1 MSKKC
6 NFHIFNLLIK
16 INLIK
21 LIITCRSKLDLSQ
34 FGKKSNII
42 ELFAQIEQC
51 LAENQR
57 LLYPTCF
64 FRQDLFVGTELQS
77 LLQRLQ
83 DILKKHKGQIAA
95 TMEDA
100 DHVIYPP
107 AYDEPNTQESRQ
119 QPWIRVIK
127 KRGKES
133 ILVHRLFT
141 PDSHDEWI
149 SNVDIDDDAAGLND
163 SSNNASGGDVWEVTA
178 NWLLDTDIYN
188 EWMNQEDYEV
198 DVDQT
203 NSDGKVRMK
212 KPAKMRKTLEDI
224 KKSNVK
230 SNRRSPSPTPPVNKK
245 LKGAAGV
252 GNQGGV
258 GRKRKH
264 DETKDKENG
273 GVDSI
278 NDDLTKNMEAPPA
291 QPHVEEINVPKSVNI
306 KKESTDYQ
314 PYRNGTLI
322 DLDEENN
329 DINDVNSKKEAGLVN
344 GNGHLVNGTSN
355 GLTTTTTTQNG
366 NPVEQQ
372 EACEQTHHIIVPS
385 YAAWF
390 DYTAIHEIEKRALSE
405 FFNGKNKSKTPEIY
419 MGYRNFMIDTYR
431 LNPGEYLSATACRRN
446 LPGDVCAIMRV
457 HAFLEQWGLINY
469 QVDYDARAAPLGPPC
484 TSHFTILAD
493 TPSGLAPITGPRPTT
508 GPTATKQMIDFSS
521 AASKQSKQLS
531 AAPPNKTGS
540 TDDKESLLNAPST
553 PAVVDKL
560 NADNFGLT
568 KLTDGT
574 TKKQPMN
581 GILRSQEWT
590 DQELLLLLE
599 GLEMYKDDWNKVCEH
614 VGTRTQDEC
623 ILKFLQLPIEDP
635 YLDPTSEKL
644 LSGGGSLGPLAYQPI
659 PFSQSGNPVMSTVA
673 FLASIVDPRVASAA
687 AKAAIN
693 EFTKMKDE
701 VPPQIMDNH
710 VNNVVQALKDGK
722 KIDDNYNIEQT
733 GIAIVKEPTQ
743 PKAIEPASTEK
754 DKEASENEKKS
765 EAEKSSKDET
775 SMEVDSSTAETQ
787 NKAEG
792 EKAESDSSND
802 ENKVA
807 VVGEAKAAEDSETKS
822 TAAEPADKTVVLTT
836 TTTTT
841 TTLSTTTTTKTTA
854 TLTAKEPAKEIQSNS
869 ISELEL
875 KNAAAS
881 ALAAAA
887 VKARQLALNEEKK
900 IKSTVSLLVE
910 TQLKK
915 LEIKLRHFEELEAI
929 MDRER
934 ENVNILFCFY
944 IILNLLLY
952 INNFLIFKLEH
963 QRQQLLQERQQ
974 FHLEQ
979 LKAAEF
985 RQRQVAAQQLLNE
998 NKLSIPQP
1006 TMIQQQQQQHQQ
1018 LQPAQIPRSAT
1029 PSSSALASSSSGPV
1043 PVMMVQ
1049 QQPTQP
1055 HQQPQQQLPR
1065 PASQPSHEI
1074 NSND

>member
-1 MSKKC
+1 
-6 NFHIFNLLIK
+6 
-16 INLIK
+16 
-21 LIITCRSKLDLSQ
+21 
-34 FGKKSNII
+34 
-42 ELFAQIEQC
+42 
-51 LAENQR
+51 
-57 LLYPTCF
+57 
-64 FRQDLFVGTELQS
+64 
-77 LLQRLQ
+77 
-83 DILKKHKGQIAA
+83 
-95 TMEDA
+95 MEDA

-107 AYDEPNTQESRQ
+107 ALDEPNTQENRQ

-203 NSDGKVRMK
+203 NTDGKVRMK
-212 KPAKMRKTLEDI
+212 KPAKLRKTLEDI
-224 KKSNVK
+224 KKSNIK
-230 SNRRSPSPTPPVNKK
+230 SRRSPSPIPPVNKK
-245 LKGAAGV
+245 LKGAAGA
-252 GNQGGV
+252 NQSSGV

-273 GVDSI
+273 GADST

-291 QPHVEEINVPKSVNI
+291 QPHVEEVHIPKNVNI

-329 DINDVNSKKEAGLVN
+329 DTDSNNKKEGLVN
-344 GNGHLVNGTSN
+344 GNGHLVNGSSTSN
-355 GLTTTTTTQNG
+355 TQNGLTTQNG

-508 GPTATKQMIDFSS
+508 GPSATKQMIDFGS
-521 AASKQSKQLS
+521 AKSKQL
-531 AAPPNKTGS
+531 AAPNKSGS
-540 TDDKESLLNAPST
+540 TDDKESLNQTPSG
-553 PAVVDKL
+553 DKL
-560 NADNFGLT
+560 NAENFGLT
-568 KLTDGT
+568 KLIDPTAA
-574 TKKQPMN
+574 KKPMN

-635 YLDPTSEKL
+635 YLDPSSEKL
-644 LSGGGSLGPLAYQPI
+644 SSGSLGPLAYQPI

-733 GIAIVKEPTQ
+733 GIAIVNEPAT
-743 PKAIEPASTEK
+743 KAIESASEKEK
-754 DKEASENEKKS
+754 DAAQESSTAENDKKS
-765 EAEKSSKDET
+765 EEKQKDES
-775 SMEVDSSTAETQ
+775 SMEVDSTAAET
-787 NKAEG
+787 NKAEAEKVEG
-792 EKAESDSSND
+792 DSSENKTALVESKAEDN
-802 ENKVA
+802 
-807 VVGEAKAAEDSETKS
+807 ETKS
-822 TAAEPADKTVVLTT
+822 AAVEPADKTVVLTT

-854 TLTAKEPAKEIQSNS
+854 TLTTKEPAKEIQSNS
-869 ISELEL
+869 ISEIEL

-934 ENVNILFCFY
+934 ENVNIL
-944 IILNLLLY
+944 
-952 INNFLIFKLEH
+952 
-963 QRQQLLQERQQ
+963 
-974 FHLEQ
+974 
-979 LKAAEF
+979 
-985 RQRQVAAQQLLNE
+985 
-998 NKLSIPQP
+998 
-1006 TMIQQQQQQHQQ
+1006 
-1018 LQPAQIPRSAT
+1018 
-1029 PSSSALASSSSGPV
+1029 
-1043 PVMMVQ
+1043 
-1049 QQPTQP
+1049 
-1055 HQQPQQQLPR
+1055 
-1065 PASQPSHEI
+1065 
-1074 NSND
+1074 